1 MKESSL
7 EVVVDEIEYAIRS
20 SKRFR
25 NYAERYP
32 ESDSFHHIY
41 DDIDAIPESYG
52 CSFLRVLFEE
62 GVLKREDLDLAKEKR
77 LRILK

>member
-25 NYAERYP
+25 DCARKYDEG
-32 ESDSFHHIY
+32 DSFHHIY
-41 DDIDAIPESYG
+41 NSLASIYESYG
-52 CSFLRVLFEE
+52 GSFLLVLFEE
-62 GVLKREDLDLAKEKR
+62 GVLKKR
-77 LRILK
+77 TSKRY